1 MAEAGGGRPRVPS
14 LVKAGAGL
22 AVGWWVAFSVAG
34 AGPDSLREQLINW
47 ARSALAAF
55 PAARRLVEV
64 LFYGLMDLLHSPLAA
79 SLAVATVS
87 LCAAVLARVIA
98 RARVRAGYVDPLDR
112 VRRWV
117 ETHAIGA
124 RAVFGLAALPW
135 VALSLNALLRRLS
148 YVLAQQAWMPLS
160 LFACIAGL
168 LLLPI
173 GLGAVAWVRAGQ
185 AARRELLAPTL
196 DASEQE
202 RSRTAGNQ
210 FDFNAIAVTP
220 ETRGAVGVMAA
231 ASLAMAAIVAAV
243 PVGVLWDGRLMGV
256 LAGYLALALAGAA
269 AFRQASR
276 IAVGVDGVFVTGT
289 SRTRFYAYKDLDGVQ
304 MTASAVVL
312 VRGGKVVVQL
322 QLHGEDA
329 AKRGAIVEKIQGAIE
344 RSKQG
349 LDAGAAHVV
358 DSVSGDALARLA
370 QGGGDYRAAAVTRE
384 QLWAIV
390 EGPEHDAHTRAGA
403 AGALATTGD
412 AAERARLR
420 IAAAHCAEPQVRVA
434 LQELAQEDEDDGPL
448 LGRAA
453 ARLAR

>member
-1 MAEAGGGRPRVPS
+1 M
-14 LVKAGAGL
+14 KAGAGL
-22 AVGWWVAFSVAG
+22 ALAWWVALSEGLSDDYSRLRRFLDWVTAALVSV
-34 AGPDSLREQLINW
+34 W
-47 ARSALAAF
+47 
-55 PAARRLVEV
+55 PAVAQVADQVRNGIVRL
-64 LFYGLMDLLHSPLAA
+64 LNSPLAV
-79 SLAVATVS
+79 SLAFATVS
-87 LCAAVLARVIA
+87 LCAGVLVRMVA
-98 RARVRAGYVDPLDR
+98 RARVRAGHADPLDR
-112 VRRWV
+112 VRAWV
-117 ETHAIGA
+117 LAHPRGA
-124 RAVFGLAALPW
+124 RAAFSSPALPW
-135 VALSLNALLRRLS
+135 VALPLYDIAWLLS
-148 YVLAQQAWMPLS
+148 YQLAHPSSWSLS
-160 LFACIAGL
+160 VSASIAGL
-168 LLLPI
+168 LLIPI
-173 GLGAVAWVRAGQ
+173 GLGAVGWVKAGQ
-185 AARRELLAPTL
+185 VARHALLAPTL

-202 RSRTAGNQ
+202 RARTSGNQ

-220 ETRGAVGVMAA
+220 ETRGAVVLMAA
-231 ASLAMAAIVAAV
+231 ASLAMAVVMAAV
-243 PVGVLWDGRLMGV
+243 PARLLWNASLMGM

-269 AFRQASR
+269 AFRRASR

-289 SRTRFYAYKDLDGVQ
+289 SRTRFYAYKDLDEVQ

-312 VRGGKVVVQL
+312 VRGGKNVVQL

-329 AKRGAIVEKIQGAIE
+329 AKRSAIVEKIQGAIE

-434 LQELAQEDEDDGPL
+434 LQEIAEEDEDDGPL

-453 ARLAR
+453 RLAR